1 MQFKTPTSREEMY
14 EVLQDIFYYYRI
26 KRAEMEELDLA
37 PLVLDKMEYIPLTAE
52 QLKSKAESLVLPEN
66 KKARYDAKQKI
77 TLAISNMVGER
88 ESIEQSNQKTL
99 DDITAY
105 YQAQIEKINKEA
117 VARGVENSTIVVQE
131 ISSVESL
138 MNSKLTSATQE
149 GQEKIALI
157 DGEIAS
163 LRESLE
169 CVDAFYDQLYTDSV
183 SAKIIELT
191 SADKEKQTEAFKYN
205 NSLIEKELKYSND
218 IIKRKAD
225 LRLKY
230 QEVQAEFYTKD
241 QLIEMGYYADVVDC
255 IRGYYDTFDPVTAYQ
270 EIKAEK
276 KLMIYLEEYYQS
288 VLYLYSVMA
297 SE

>member
-52 QLKSKAESLVLPEN
+52 QIKSNAESLVLPEN

-138 MNSKLTSATQE
+138 MNSKLTFATQE
-149 GQEKIALI
+149 GQEKLALI